1 MALVFTRKM
10 LKANAVAYS
19 KKVLET
25 HHWIQCKSSTT
36 VLCSLKAICSFWCI
50 CFKPFLYVSR
60 YTITITDNFPGFSR
74 DNTGESIRDFW
85 QASYLFL
92 PQFLDPYFDI
102 TNTILPLPTGYCYT
116 SSSEQNLRSCCK
128 RFRINY

>member
-1 MALVFTRKM
+1 MFTRKM
-10 LKANAVAYS
+10 LKANALAYS

-36 VLCSLKAICSFWCI
+36 VLCSPKAICSFSCI

-60 YTITITDNFPGFSR
+60 YTITITDKFIFQVSHETILVKVSEISGRLRIS
-74 DNTGESIRDFW
+74 
-85 QASYLFL
+85 
-92 PQFLDPYFDI
+92 QFLDPYFDL

>member
-10 LKANAVAYS
+10 LKANALAYS
-19 KKVLET
+19 KKALET
-25 HHWIQCKSSTT
+25 HRWIQCKSSTT
-36 VLCSLKAICSFWCI
+36 VLCSLKAICSFSCI

-60 YTITITDNFPGFSR
+60 YTITITDKFIFQVSHETILVKVSEISGRLRIS
-74 DNTGESIRDFW
+74 
-85 QASYLFL
+85 
-92 PQFLDPYFDI
+92 QFLDPYFDL

>member
-60 YTITITDNFPGFSR
+60 YTITITDKFIFQVSHETILVKVSEISGRLRIS
-74 DNTGESIRDFW
+74 
-85 QASYLFL
+85 
-92 PQFLDPYFDI
+92 QFLDPYFDL

>member
-10 LKANAVAYS
+10 LKANALVYS
-19 KKVLET
+19 KKALET
-25 HHWIQCKSSTT
+25 HRWIQCKSSTT
-36 VLCSLKAICSFWCI
+36 VLCSLKAICSFSCI

-60 YTITITDNFPGFSR
+60 YTITITDKFIFQVSHETILVKVSEISGRLRIS
-74 DNTGESIRDFW
+74 
-85 QASYLFL
+85 
-92 PQFLDPYFDI
+92 QFLDPYFDL

>member
-60 YTITITDNFPGFSR
+60 YTITITDKFIFQVSHETILVKVSEISGRLRIS
-74 DNTGESIRDFW
+74 
-85 QASYLFL
+85 
-92 PQFLDPYFDI
+92 QFLDPYFDL

-116 SSSEQNLRSCCK
+116 SSSEQNLRSFCK

>member
-10 LKANAVAYS
+10 LKANALAYS
-19 KKVLET
+19 KKALET
-25 HHWIQCKSSTT
+25 HRWIQCKSSTT
-36 VLCSLKAICSFWCI
+36 VLCSLKAICSFSCI

-60 YTITITDNFPGFSR
+60 YTITITDKFIFQVSHETILVKVSEISGMLRIS
-74 DNTGESIRDFW
+74 
-85 QASYLFL
+85 
-92 PQFLDPYFDI
+92 QFLDPYFDL
-102 TNTILPLPTGYCYT
+102 TNTIFPLPTGYCYT